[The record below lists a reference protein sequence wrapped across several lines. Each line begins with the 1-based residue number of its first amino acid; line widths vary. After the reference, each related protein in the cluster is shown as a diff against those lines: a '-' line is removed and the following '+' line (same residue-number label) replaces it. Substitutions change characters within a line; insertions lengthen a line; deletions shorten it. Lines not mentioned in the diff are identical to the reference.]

1 MKRIFILIPAVCVL
15 FTVLSCSDTG
25 GGPDQFAAERT
36 ALKNLLTGSDID
48 DETHFA
54 IMNQLSGSYLAAHNY
69 TELILFLTTWVE
81 TNPGDPYN
89 AYWLLVAAHVYLQND
104 ALPVAEYYFNRII
117 ENYADLIVEG
127 KSVHLICLENL
138 IQINTSAEQQ
148 ILYYTELLTRF
159 YDDIDVSMIYFR
171 MGRLYEQTG
180 EWELAIKTYMQFL
193 SSDNAFQVQVPG
205 IPDAYDY
212 AKKLI
217 DFNNSS
223 RDWTFETLDALEAA
237 IKRAISNYDY
247 RTLDSYRAKV
257 NFFTMS
263 WRQDAADVN
272 SQANFTMRNFMLGN
286 RIRYADKLDESS
298 NPNEAYLRTWGWSQ
312 YVSVWYLYFRKVN
325 FPLDPEIHGQWEWAG
340 IYLGEKL

>member
-1 MKRIFILIPAVCVL
+1 MIKGQEPKNTGQVTAQQLTTERI
-15 FTVLSCSDTG
+15 
-25 GGPDQFAAERT
+25 
-36 ALKNLLTGSDID
+36 ALKKLLDEGISD

-54 IMNQLSGSYLAAHNY
+54 VMNQLSGSYFADRDY

-81 TNPGDPYN
+81 KHPDDPYN
-89 AYWLLVAAHVYLQND
+89 AYWLLMTAHVYVQDD
-104 ALPVAEYYFNRII
+104 ALPAAEYYFNRII
-117 ENYADLIVEG
+117 ENYLDLIVGG

-138 IQINTSAEQQ
+138 IQITSSPEQQ
-148 ILYYTELLTRF
+148 IRFYTELLTRF
-159 YDDIDVSMIYFR
+159 YDNIDVSLSYFM
-171 MGRLYEQTG
+171 MGRLYEQIG
-180 EWELAIKTYMQFL
+180 EWDMAIKTYVQFL

-205 IPDAYDY
+205 IPDAYEY

-223 RDWTFETLDALEAA
+223 RDWTFETLDALETAV
-237 IKRAISNYDY
+237 KRAISSYDY

-272 SQANFTMRNFMLGN
+272 SQAHFTMRNFMVGN
-286 RIRYADKLDESS
+286 RIRFAEDLDESS